1 MNRKFRVPAGL
12 LKPVHRILDAT
23 FGVGVLLVLYFSF
36 WPEPFAGK
44 SPQMALLIV
53 TTTVLILSNFQMVG
67 VYKDWASSD
76 IISECNRIIIGV
88 FFVFATMLMLGYLF
102 KVSSLYS
109 RRVILL
115 WLFIW
120 PAVMCLERVLVKK
133 IFFKWLL
140 DNGGSTSVVIAGTGK
155 IGASLAD
162 WISDNPWAGIRVE
175 GFFDTEDSNCGGSS
189 FCLGSIEEL
198 PKYVKNHNIQLV
210 YLALPMGEESLL
222 NELLNGLEDST
233 AQVFFFPDMS
243 LFKYLMGGDIARVA
257 GQTAIVLRSSPFA
270 GVSGVLKRCEDLILG
285 LLILIATTP
294 VMLLIA
300 IGLKCTSKGPVFFK
314 QWRYGLEGEPFQI
327 YKFRTMKVL
336 EDGYDFVP
344 ATKNDVRITR
354 FGSFLRKN
362 SLDELP
368 QFLNVLK
375 GTMSVVGPRPH
386 AVKMNEEYRRLV
398 SGYMLRHISKPG
410 ITGLAQINGYKGE
423 IHSDEDMKKRISY
436 DIEYLQNWSV
446 FLDLEIIAK
455 TIFNFAWRQ

>member
-1 MNRKFRVPAGL
+1 MNRKFRVPAGM
-12 LKPVHRILDAT
+12 LKPVHRILDAA
-23 FGVGVLLVLYFSF
+23 FGVGVLLVLYFYF
-36 WPEPFAGK
+36 WPQPFAGK
-44 SPQMALLIV
+44 SPQIALLIV

-76 IISECNRIIIGV
+76 IVSECNRIILGV
-88 FFVFATMLMLGYLF
+88 FFVFATMLMLGYFF

-120 PAVMCLERVLVKK
+120 PAVICSERFLVKK

-162 WISDNPWAGIRVE
+162 WISDNPWAGMRVE
-175 GFFDTEDSNCGGSS
+175 GFFDPEDSHCGGSS
-189 FCLGSIEEL
+189 FCLGSIDEL
-198 PKYVKNHNIQLV
+198 PKYVKNNNIQLV
-210 YLALPMGEESLL
+210 YLALPMREEPLL
-222 NELLNGLEDST
+222 NKLLHGLEDST

-243 LFKYLMGGDIARVA
+243 LFKHLMGGDVARVA

-270 GVSGVLKRCEDLILG
+270 GVSGVLKRSEDLILG
-285 LLILIATTP
+285 FLILLAIFP

-300 IGLKCTSKGPVFFK
+300 LGLKLTSKGPVFFK

-327 YKFRTMKVL
+327 FKFRTMKVL

-344 ATKNDVRITR
+344 ATENDARITR

-375 GTMSVVGPRPH
+375 GNMSVVGPRPH

-423 IHSDEDMKKRISY
+423 VHNDEDMKKRISY

-446 FLDLEIIAK
+446 FLDLEIIVK
-455 TIFNFAWRQ
+455 TIFKFAWRQ